1 MLIAVGRSRK
11 DTRWHNTEYTWET
24 FLEKLR
30 ESHTAATRQPAST
43 VP

>member
-24 FLEKLR
+24 FIEKLR
-30 ESHTAATRQPAST
+30 EPYRSHAPTRE
-43 VP
+43 